1 LKSILVKP
9 TSILECQFN
18 LQLFHIERQTTQ
30 SSFTNCW
37 WWCGG
42 WFKTAAC

>member
-1 LKSILVKP
+1 MIFFTILVFSYPKP
-9 TSILECQFN
+9 T
-18 LQLFHIERQTTQ
+18 TTQ